1 MILLCHNTDIHS
13 YQHLSIWV
21 FGIGGVLKAV
31 KEHIYKDLLQAECVH
46 LSLLSKNVGM
56 KGNRE
61 GKGVAECFQNVIKI
75 PLQEADVDTKLLRIF
90 LWSQTQP

>member
-1 MILLCHNTDIHS
+1 MIRSCHSAGVHT

-21 FGIGGVLKAV
+21 FGTGGVLKAV
-31 KEHIYKDLLQAECVH
+31 KEHMYKDLLQEECVH
-46 LSLLSKNVGM
+46 LSLLSKNVGT
-56 KGNRE
+56 KGNTE

-90 LWSQTQP
+90 LGS